1 MKKHIIIAT
10 VAFTLASFSGFA
22 GENPSKGVWDK
33 QCKKCH
39 AEDGSGQ
46 TALGKKLKIKDYTDA
61 ASLAEFSDEDLFKMT
76 KDGVEGTKMSGYG
89 KKLSDDEIKALVGY
103 MRAMAK

>member
-1 MKKHIIIAT
+1 MKKHIILTAASF
-10 VAFTLASFSGFA
+10 VLASVAGFA
-22 GENPSKGVWDK
+22 GVDAKAVWDK

-39 AEDGSGQ
+39 GEDGSGQ
-46 TALGKKLKIKDYTDA
+46 TTLGKKLKIKDYTDA
-61 ASLAEFSDEDLFKMT
+61 ASLKELSDEDLFNMT
-76 KDGVEGTKMSGYG
+76 KDGVPKTKMTGYG